1 MERNVKVCAV
11 GTGRAGMVHARNFR
25 WHVPHAELVSVVD
38 SDRSRADAAAAELDL
53 PGRGFVGMAEAMEA
67 EAFDAVVITTPTFTH
82 RDLVLEA
89 ASLGAHVLCEKPM
102 ALDLEECDAMT
113 DAVNAADVV
122 LQLAFMRRFDPPFV
136 EAKRQIDAGAIGD
149 PILIRSLT
157 RGPGLPPAWAN
168 DVRTSNGM
176 LAEVNSH
183 DFDAVR
189 WLAGKDIAEVYAV
202 GSALKRPDLRD
213 ELPEF
218 YDTAVVTLT
227 LEGGGYGVIDGVCPV
242 DYGYDARAEVV
253 GTRGV
258 LWIGELRDT
267 ATVRVTREGGAHQP
281 HFTTWR
287 DRFRQAYVA
296 EAEHFVACIRGGAT
310 PRVTAADGRAAVAAV
325 LAANRSLREHRPV
338 TLAEGAVA
346 LAG

>member
-1 MERNVKVCAV
+1 
-11 GTGRAGMVHARNFR
+11 MVHARNFR
-25 WHVPHAELVSVVD
+25 WRVPHAELVSVVD
-38 SDRSRADAAAAELDL
+38 VDAGRAAEAADELDL
-53 PGRGFVGMAEAMEA
+53 PGRGFGTIAAAMDA

-82 RDLVLEA
+82 KHLALEA
-89 ASLGAHVLCEKPM
+89 ASLGVHVLCEKPM
-102 ALDLEECDAMT
+102 ALDLDECDAMT
-113 DAVNAADVV
+113 DAAEAAGVV

-149 PILIRSLT
+149 PILVRSLT

-168 DVRTSNGM
+168 DVETSNGM

-189 WLAGKDIAEVYAV
+189 WLAGKEISEVYAV
-202 GSALKRPDLRD
+202 GSALKRPDLLA
-213 ELPEF
+213 ELPDF

-227 LEGGGYGVIDGVCPV
+227 LDGGGYGVIDGVCPV

-267 ATVRVTREGGAHQP
+267 ATVTVTRDAGAHRP

-296 EAEHFVACIRGGAT
+296 EAEHFVTCIREGAA
-310 PRVTAADGRAAVAAV
+310 PRVGAADGRAAVAAV

-338 TLAEGAVA
+338 ALDSASAAVT
-346 LAG
+346 G